1 MFGLERRTLY
11 VAWTLFAF
19 VLVLAA
25 IYSMRRTLVIFTL
38 ALFLAHLLNPMVRFA
53 QRFVPKRASP
63 TVALAIVYVLLLGI
77 MTVAVFQIGSRV
89 AEQAALLAG
98 MLPKAMQE
106 NDPLKDVPLPTWL
119 EPARERL
126 TVVLKERLQD
136 LNKQVL
142 PILSTAGAQIVTGLG
157 SLLSVILIPVL
168 SFLFVKDGEHMR
180 DGFANLFQ
188 EPIRGLVRGIMHD
201 LELLL
206 DHYIRALVL
215 LAIATLLFYLG
226 FLSIAGAPYP
236 LLLAA
241 IACILEFIPV
251 VGPLVGSVVIIL
263 VSAFTGY
270 DHMWWIVFFLVVY
283 RIFQD
288 YVLNPYLMSA
298 GVEIHPL
305 LVLFGVFAGEE
316 IAGIPGMFFS
326 IPLIAALRLIVR
338 RLSFH
343 PYHASPPQPVQSD

>member
-53 QRFVPKRASP
+53 QRFVPRRASP
-63 TVALAIVYVLLLGI
+63 AVALAIVYVLLLGI
-77 MTVAVFQIGSRV
+77 MTVAVAQVGSRV

-98 MLPKAMQE
+98 KLPKAMQE
-106 NDPLKDVPLPTWL
+106 NDPLKDVPLPAWL
-119 EPARERL
+119 EPAREKL

-136 LNKQVL
+136 LNQQVL
-142 PILSTAGAQIVTGLG
+142 PILSTAGAHLLTGLG
-157 SLLSVILIPVL
+157 SLLSVILIPIL
-168 SFLFVKDGEHMR
+168 SFLFVKDGAHIR

-188 EPIRGLVRGIMHD
+188 EPIRGLVQGVLHD

-206 DHYIRALVL
+206 DQYIRALVL

-241 IACILEFIPV
+241 IASILEFIPV

-288 YVLNPYLMSA
+288 RVTEGWFIDA
-298 GVEIHPL
+298 
-305 LVLFGVFAGEE
+305 
-316 IAGIPGMFFS
+316 
-326 IPLIAALRLIVR
+326 IV
-338 RLSFH
+338 
-343 PYHASPPQPVQSD
+343 D